1 VPIYTVFIRE
11 VRSDLKWTFAL
22 YSPGNLK
29 KRLRCHQINLK
40 SLNFRSLWTLK
51 TGFGSVKPFNGNP
64 AMKKNVFIFLL
75 CSIILSG
82 CALQRD
88 VMTLDDRLAQA
99 ERRYTKAEQENKNLE
114 SKLEE
119 YRNVREQYDQDLRN
133 KTAGQNA
140 TIDQLQDEIRILKGQ
155 LEETDY
161 LLKQKINA
169 FAELS
174 EKRELKLAGIDKT
187 ANSNKDRIEHLEQYL
202 NLESTASGQKRKQ
215 VSKTSSEKKTK
226 QKFSDDNIYKSAKQA
241 YDKGDFNTAREEFQ
255 KLLKSFPKSEN
266 ADNAQFWIGEIY
278 YREKWYEKAILEYQ
292 KVIEKYPKGNK
303 VTASLLKQGFA
314 FYNLGDRSNARLILS
329 ELIKKYPK
337 SNEAKIAQRK
347 LKGMKP

>member
-1 VPIYTVFIRE
+1 
-11 VRSDLKWTFAL
+11 
-22 YSPGNLK
+22 
-29 KRLRCHQINLK
+29 
-40 SLNFRSLWTLK
+40 
-51 TGFGSVKPFNGNP
+51 
-64 AMKKNVFIFLL
+64 MKKKIFIFLL

-99 ERRYTKAEQENKNLE
+99 EQRYTEAEQKNKKLE
-114 SKLEE
+114 ATLEE
-119 YRNVREQYDQDLRN
+119 YRNVREQYDKELRS

-140 TIDQLQDEIRILKGQ
+140 TIEELQEEIRILKGK

-174 EKRELKLAGIDKT
+174 EKREIKLESIDKT
-187 ANSNKDRIEHLEQYL
+187 TSLNKDRIERLEQYL
-202 NLESTASGQKRKQ
+202 NFESTSNTPKGKPVPNIPSGKQ
-215 VSKTSSEKKTK
+215 AKHKLTENEVYT
-226 QKFSDDNIYKSAKQA
+226 SAKQA
-241 YDKGDFNTAREEFQ
+241 YDKGDFNAAREGFQ
-255 KLLKSFPKSEN
+255 KLLKEFPKSEN

-292 KVIEKYPKGNK
+292 TVIEKYPKGNK

-314 FYNLGDRSNARLILS
+314 FYNLGDKSNARLILS

-337 SNEAKIAQRK
+337 SNEAKIAERK
-347 LKGMKP
+347 LKGIGP

>member
-1 VPIYTVFIRE
+1 
-11 VRSDLKWTFAL
+11 
-22 YSPGNLK
+22 
-29 KRLRCHQINLK
+29 
-40 SLNFRSLWTLK
+40 
-51 TGFGSVKPFNGNP
+51 
-64 AMKKNVFIFLL
+64 MKKKVFIFLL

-88 VMTLDDRLAQA
+88 VMTLDDRLAQS
-99 ERRYTKAEQENKNLE
+99 EQRYTEAELKNKKLE
-114 SKLEE
+114 ATLEE
-119 YRNVREQYDQDLRN
+119 YRNAREQYDKDLRS

-140 TIDQLQDEIRILKGQ
+140 TIDQLQEEIRILKGK

-174 EKRELKLAGIDKT
+174 EKSEIKLTSIDKT
-187 ANSNKDRIEHLEQYL
+187 TSLNKDRIERLEQYL
-202 NLESTASGQKRKQ
+202 NFESGASIQKRKPA
-215 VSKTSSEKKTK
+215 SKKTSAKQVKHKLSEN
-226 QKFSDDNIYKSAKQA
+226 DLYRSAKQA
-241 YDKGDFNTAREEFQ
+241 YDKGDFNTAREGFQ
-255 KLLKSFPKSEN
+255 KLLKEFPKSEN

-278 YREKWYEKAILEYQ
+278 YREKWYEKSILEYQ

-314 FYNLGDRSNARLILS
+314 FFNLGDKSNARLILS

-337 SNEAKIAQRK
+337 SNEAKIAERK
-347 LKGMKP
+347 LKGIKP

>member
-1 VPIYTVFIRE
+1 VFICVQKR
-11 VRSDLKWTFAL
+11 KFIY
-22 YSPGNLK
+22 YSIK
-29 KRLRCHQINLK
+29 VKRDIGIFDRHRYYPNIPHRGEAFKC
-40 SLNFRSLWTLK
+40 
-51 TGFGSVKPFNGNP
+51 NP
-64 AMKKNVFIFLL
+64 AMKKKLFIFLL

-88 VMTLDDRLAQA
+88 VVTLDDRLVQA
-99 ERRYTKAEQENKNLE
+99 EQRYTEAEQKNKKLE
-114 SKLEE
+114 AKLEE
-119 YRNVREQYDQDLRN
+119 DRNAREQYDKELRS

-140 TIDQLQDEIRILKGQ
+140 TLDQLQEEIRLLKGK

-174 EKRELKLAGIDKT
+174 EKREIKLTGIDKT
-187 ANSNKDRIEHLEQYL
+187 ASLNKDRIERLEQYL
-202 NLESTASGQKRKQ
+202 NFESTSRIQQRKPVSNKTGKQ
-215 VSKTSSEKKTK
+215 VKHKLSEN
-226 QKFSDDNIYKSAKQA
+226 DVYKSAKQA
-241 YDKGDFNTAREEFQ
+241 YDKGDFNTAREGFQ
-255 KLLKSFPKSEN
+255 KLLKEFPKSEN

-292 KVIEKYPKGNK
+292 TVIEKYPKGNK

-314 FYNLGDRSNARLILS
+314 FFNLGDKSNARLILS

-347 LKGMKP
+347 LKGIKP